1 VWQSIGKDCTVILVE
16 RRADNI
22 WLPMAL
28 ARHDVLGGNFHFD
41 WFLGRIAECADDD
54 ARVVRTMRCHTRI
67 DVSLAAEGIAIEPL
81 DDHRWFYLH
90 LGKQHQLS
98 QGRGVVTPIAR
109 GVWRGI
115 NSTVGSANENIELRW
130 DADPT
135 IRRCCITPPPGSR
148 LLTLD

>member
-1 VWQSIGKDCTVILVE
+1 
-16 RRADNI
+16 
-22 WLPMAL
+22 
-28 ARHDVLGGNFHFD
+28 
-41 WFLGRIAECADDD
+41 
-54 ARVVRTMRCHTRI
+54 MRCHSRI

-81 DDHRWFYLH
+81 DDHRWFYLF
-90 LGKQHQLS
+90 LSQTHQLS

-109 GVWRGI
+109 GGWRTI
-115 NSTVGSANENIELRW
+115 EPAVGSANENIELRW

>member
-54 ARVVRTMRCHTRI
+54 ARVVRTMRCHSRI
-67 DVSLAAEGIAIEPL
+67 DVSLAAEG
-81 DDHRWFYLH
+81 WFYLH

-109 GVWRGI
+109 GGWR
-115 NSTVGSANENIELRW
+115 TTEAAVGSANESIELRW

-135 IRRCCITPPPGSR
+135 IRRCCITPPPRSR